1 MRLWPSGWCRPGFW
15 VALLAGVLQAL
26 SVAWPGSGQAQ
37 GWMQLASLMLL
48 ASMLAQ
54 LARRSPAEEQV
65 SLPASRVPSGAF
77 GQGSLAALVGRETLR
92 TAAWRSAAFAAA
104 WLAGVFWWLHVSM
117 HFVGGMPAPL
127 SAAAVLLL
135 ACALGLYYVAA
146 GTAWVA
152 LVRQARWQQRPLA
165 ASVLFA
171 ALWLLAELMR
181 GRWFT
186 GFPWG
191 AVGYAHVDGWL
202 ASAAPWVGVYGMG
215 AMAAFAAMRLAWPQG
230 RMRALL
236 LLALLLAGVRALP
249 DNDALTRSAGTAEVE
264 LLQANISQTDK
275 FDAARGIRDALQWY
289 GERLMAS
296 ESPLVIAPE
305 TAMPVLPRHLPP
317 GYWPTLQ
324 DHYARGERLAL
335 VGSPWGDAQQGYTNA
350 LLALGP
356 AAVASYRY
364 DKFHLVPFG
373 EFIPAGFGWF
383 VRQMQ
388 IPLGD
393 FARGS
398 VHQPSVEWQG
408 QRLAPNICYED
419 LFGEELAARFGPADK
434 APTALVNVS
443 NIAWFGN
450 TVAVDQHLNIS
461 RLRALELGRPMLRA
475 TNTGATA
482 IINHRGEV
490 TDLLPRFTR
499 GSLNGRFE
507 GREGLTPYARWA
519 AAFGLWPL
527 WGLAL
532 AVVVWALWCARRR

>member
-1 MRLWPSGWCRPGFW
+1 MRRRAALASPSGGL
-15 VALLAGVLQAL
+15 LLATLAGGLQAL
-26 SVAWPGSGQAQ
+26 SIAWPGTGQAH
-37 GWMQLASLMLL
+37 GWLQVGSLALL
-48 ASMLAQ
+48 AFSLCRLA
-54 LARRSPAEEQV
+54 V
-65 SLPASRVPSGAF
+65 SGRPLR
-77 GQGSLAALVGRETLR
+77 AALVG
-92 TAAWRSAAFAAA
+92 AARRSGVFAVA
-104 WLAGVFWWLHVSM
+104 WLAGTFWWLHVSM
-117 HFVGGMPAPL
+117 HQVGGLPAPL
-127 SAAAVLLL
+127 SVAAVLLL
-135 ACALGLYYVAA
+135 ATALGLYYVGAA
-146 GTAWVA
+146 TVWVA
-152 LVRQARWQQRPLA
+152 LVRLARWDLRPMA

-191 AVGYAHVDGWL
+191 AGGYAHVDGWL
-202 ASAAPWVGVYGMG
+202 AGAAPWVGVYGMG
-215 AMAAFAAMRLAWPQG
+215 AIAAFAAMRLAMLQAWPHKSW
-230 RMRALL
+230 RAWASLVL
-236 LLALLLAGVRALP
+236 VFVAARQLP
-249 DNDALTRSAGTAEVE
+249 DADHFTRSAGQSEVE
-264 LLQANISQTDK
+264 LLQANISQTEK
-275 FDAARGIRDALQWY
+275 FDAGRGIRDALGWY

-296 ESPLVIAPE
+296 RQPLVIAPE
-305 TAMPVLPRHLPP
+305 TAIPVLPRQLPP
-317 GYWPTLQ
+317 DYWTALQ
-324 DHYARGERLAL
+324 AHFAQGQQLAL
-335 VGSPWGDAQQGYTNA
+335 VGIPWGDAVQGYSNA

-356 AAVASYRY
+356 QGQFGYRY

-373 EFIPAGFGWF
+373 EFIPTGFGWF

-398 VHQPSVEWQG
+398 VHQPSIDWQG

-419 LFGEELAARFGPADK
+419 LFGEELAARFGPGEQP
-434 APTALVNVS
+434 PTALVNVS
-443 NIAWFGN
+443 NIAWFGD

-482 IINHRGEV
+482 IIDHRGQV
-490 TDLLPRFTR
+490 QGLLPRFTR
-499 GSLNGRFE
+499 GSLVGSFE

-532 AVVVWALWCARRR
+532 VVVGWALWCARRRSL